1 MSQFVVM
8 ESVLVFSCCG
18 KIQVDTDIQCVF
30 YFLPDQRAE
39 KNAVNLFGF
48 LFSKFKGSNIYLV
61 AATLRPETMFGQ
73 TNVWIR
79 PDMNYV
85 AHRLAS
91 GDIFVCTMR
100 AARNMCY
107 QGFCKVEGKV
117 DKVADLVGQVRN
129 RGSEKVELE
138 WVNKERNSGNKC
150 MDPEWGR

>member
-1 MSQFVVM
+1 M
-8 ESVLVFSCCG
+8 
-18 KIQVDTDIQCVF
+18 
-30 YFLPDQRAE
+30 
-39 KNAVNLFGF
+39 
-48 LFSKFKGSNIYLV
+48 

-129 RGSEKVELE
+129 KGSEKVELE
-138 WVNKERNSGNKC
+138 WVNKEKNSGNKC
-150 MDPEWGR
+150 MDPEWGK

>member
-1 MSQFVVM
+1 M
-8 ESVLVFSCCG
+8 
-18 KIQVDTDIQCVF
+18 
-30 YFLPDQRAE
+30 
-39 KNAVNLFGF
+39 
-48 LFSKFKGSNIYLV
+48 

-129 RGSEKVELE
+129 RGSEKVKLE
-138 WVNKERNSGNKC
+138 WVNKEKNSGNKC
-150 MDPEWGR
+150 MDPEWGK